1 MDHHSLLSSLLG
13 AVGDFFAF
21 RTFIAPGVLY
31 ITYYL
36 GAVAI
41 PVFAWLFARQAR
53 TRALEVRARAQELTA
68 RAQAVA
74 GQATRG
80 KAAAPAHWV
89 GDTGLGLADWAR
101 VAGVALATFILM
113 EIGWRMLF
121 EFLLAYFQMREAL
134 VGGAG

>member
-1 MDHHSLLSSLLG
+1 MDHHSLLDSLLG

-36 GAVAI
+36 GAVSI
-41 PVFAWLFARQAR
+41 PVFAWLLARQAR
-53 TRALEVRARAQELTA
+53 TRALEVRARAQEVAA

-74 GQATRG
+74 GRAVEMG
-80 KAAAPAHWV
+80 AGVPAAWV
-89 GDTGLGLADWAR
+89 GDAGLGLAGWAR
-101 VAGVALATFILM
+101 VAGVALATFVLM

>member
-1 MDHHSLLSSLLG
+1 MDHHSLLASLLG

-31 ITYYL
+31 IVYYL
-36 GAVAI
+36 GAVSI
-41 PVFAWLFARQAR
+41 PVFAWLLARQAR
-53 TRALEVRARAQELTA
+53 ARALDLQARVPDRWAGRGGLG
-68 RAQAVA
+68 VA
-74 GQATRG
+74 G
-80 KAAAPAHWV
+80 
-89 GDTGLGLADWAR
+89 WAR
-101 VAGVALATFILM
+101 VAGGALIAFVLM

>member
-1 MDHHSLLSSLLG
+1 MDHHSLLASLLG

-31 ITYYL
+31 ITYYV
-36 GAVAI
+36 GAVSI
-41 PVFAWLFARQAR
+41 PVFAWLLARQAR
-53 TRALEVRARAQELTA
+53 ARALEVRARARALA
-68 RAQAVA
+68 AQAPAVT
-74 GQATRG
+74 GQALGRVSQASADWAGETS
-80 KAAAPAHWV
+80 
-89 GDTGLGLADWAR
+89 LGLAGWAR

>member
-1 MDHHSLLSSLLG
+1 MDHHSLLDSLLG
-13 AVGDFFAF
+13 AVGNFFAF

-36 GAVAI
+36 GAVSI

-53 TRALEVRARAQELTA
+53 ARALEVRARAQEIGA
-68 RAQAVA
+68 RARGVA
-74 GQATRG
+74 GPALDRG
-80 KAAAPAHWV
+80 AAASAEWV
-89 GDTGLGLADWAR
+89 GDTRLGLAGWAR
-101 VAGVALATFILM
+101 VGGVALATFILM

-121 EFLLAYFQMREAL
+121 EFLVAYFQMREAL

>member
-1 MDHHSLLSSLLG
+1 MDHHSLLNSLLG

-36 GAVAI
+36 GAVSI

-53 TRALEVRARAQELTA
+53 QRALEVRARAQELA
-68 RAQAVA
+68 GRAQAVA
-74 GQATRG
+74 GQATKG
-80 KAAAPAHWV
+80 KAAAAAAWV
-89 GDTGLGLADWAR
+89 GDTRLGLAEWAR